1 MSFISTIKLEGAYK
15 NGVGLVSRP
24 IAYHDQCRGSQ
35 LAETVKRGKVKS
47 EWVTIS

>member
-15 NGVGLVSRP
+15 NGVGLVS

-47 EWVTIS
+47 EWVTIT